1 MKLDYLK
8 EKKELVATVLL
19 ATSVLS
25 VVLIVIKITGFFL
38 ASARAE
44 DAVNQAI
51 QQSKPDD
58 KNVTAQVDKFKKVAD
73 ALKRENLFS
82 PPPPRQHP
90 VNAVLGIFGDEAL
103 INGKWYKAGDRVADA
118 RIVAVNATSVTIEWD
133 GKERAFNPIDGGAS
147 SGPEGSSRSGRPTSS
162 SPAAG
167 RPGMVVI
174 EGGGGGIPG
183 MGGMTIERFANMP
196 EAERDRARSEMRER
210 FERMSEAERDRF
222 RAEMRERMGGSRGGD
237 RGGRGGGPGGGRG
250 ERR

>member
-44 DAVNQAI
+44 NAVNQAI

-58 KNVTAQVDKFKKVAD
+58 KNVTAQLDKFKKVAD
-73 ALKRENLFS
+73 ALKKENLFS
-82 PPPPRQHP
+82 PPPPRQNP
-90 VNAVLGIFGDEAL
+90 VTAVAGIIGDEAL
-103 INGKWYKAGDRVADA
+103 INGRLYKVGDRVGDA
-118 RIVAVNATSVTIEWD
+118 RIVAIEPTSVTIEWD
-133 GKERAFNPIDGGAS
+133 GRKTTFNPIDGGAS
-147 SGPEGSSRSGRPTSS
+147 SGPGGPSRPGRPTSGS
-162 SPAAG
+162 SG
-167 RPGMVVI
+167 GSRPGMVVI

-196 EAERDRARSEMRER
+196 EAERDRARAQMRER

-222 RAEMRERMGGSRGGD
+222 RAEMRERMGGGRGGD